1 MSQPHPPLPKD
12 DAKTIDQAI
21 QKIRFDKIENLY
33 IFKNG
38 KQIRRF
44 RGTKKNVTIAQ
55 EFLFELR
62 NAVVVHN
69 HPSGSSFSIEDVR
82 TIVEFNSLKLILV
95 TETATYTV
103 ERPVKE
109 WNINFDDETTMHN
122 LNVCYNLALDLIDKL
137 IGKNELTLFEKD
149 KEIFHYIWVIFFQ
162 FYEINYQKT
171 TF

>member
-1 MSQPHPPLPKD
+1 MSNLHSPLPKD

-38 KQIRRF
+38 KQVRRF
-44 RGTKKNVTIAQ
+44 RGTKNNVTIAP
-55 EFLFELR
+55 EFFFELR
-62 NAVVVHN
+62 DAVVVHN

-82 TIVEFNSLKLILV
+82 TIIEFDSLKLILV
-95 TETATYTV
+95 TETATYAV
-103 ERPVKE
+103 ERPPKG
-109 WNINFDDETTMHN
+109 WNMNFDDEPTMQN

-162 FYEINYQKT
+162 FYEINYQKA